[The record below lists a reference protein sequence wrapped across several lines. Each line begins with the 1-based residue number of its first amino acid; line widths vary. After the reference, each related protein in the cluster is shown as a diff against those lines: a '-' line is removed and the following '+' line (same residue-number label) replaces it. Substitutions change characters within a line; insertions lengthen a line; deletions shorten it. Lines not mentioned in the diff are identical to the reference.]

1 MRVEH
6 RPGRGGD
13 EAAAG
18 RRQDRP
24 ARTAI
29 RRATAATPAWK
40 PAYGHRNM
48 QSGPTVPQQQ
58 GTKGMAGPEGDL
70 DPNRDRPPL
79 PKARFRHHLFR
90 LVLVTTLP
98 LAILALVLVIWNAR
112 ERREDVLRGLDAT
125 NSALQMAVDRELRV
139 TAATPEILGT
149 SQLVDAALGPEP
161 AAASAIAALHRQ
173 ALAIIARRPAALF
186 NISLSTAEAPRQLL
200 NTLVPPGT
208 PLPALGPLRYP
219 AGRSGSQP
227 GTREIWTE
235 MVATRQLRISD
246 LLWGPVAKGWLIGLS
261 LPVLRGDRVIGVLT
275 ANILPASIGTI
286 LRELQPGSDQV
297 IAVVDR
303 TGIILARS
311 RDEHVFVSAPA
322 SPQVRA
328 FQEGT
333 AGSGRVEAISRDGVP
348 VYGTLRRLASVPWS
362 VVYTAPRSEVD
373 APLYQTLWIA
383 GTIALSAI
391 LAAIGGALW
400 FGGRMGREIESLGA
414 DAQAIALTISPP
426 PRRPADAVREVAQ
439 VRDALHRS
447 AQALQARTAAQ
458 KAAEEHRLI
467 LMREIDHRAK
477 NALAVVLSVVRLAPR
492 GSSPAHFAA
501 TIEGRISAM
510 ARAHSLLAA
519 TAWRGGMLETLAK
532 DELAPHAGQARIS
545 GPAVQLAAEA
555 VQPLAMVL
563 HELTANATQ
572 HGALSAPSGQV
583 DLDWDMLA
591 QNGLSLRWRETGGPP
606 LLGPPPPPGFGTRL
620 MRQIMQ
626 RQLKGEIG
634 TEWAPAGLK
643 VTMTVP
649 RQMLAAVAQ
658 SPPGPDAAAPPAPQS
673 IPAGNFT
680 LPPRVLV
687 VEDEALLALEMES
700 MLLRLGYQVLGPA
713 LDLQEA
719 LALAKASP
727 PPDAAVLDVNL
738 GRGEW
743 IFPVID
749 LLETRGVPY
758 VLATGYG

>member
-1 MRVEH
+1 
-6 RPGRGGD
+6 
-13 EAAAG
+13 
-18 RRQDRP
+18 
-24 ARTAI
+24 
-29 RRATAATPAWK
+29 
-40 PAYGHRNM
+40 M
-48 QSGPTVPQQQ
+48 QSVPQHTVPQQQ
-58 GTKGMAGPEGDL
+58 GTKGMAGPQGDL

-139 TAATPEILGT
+139 TAATLEILGT

-373 APLYQTLWIA
+373 APLYHTFWIA

-400 FGGRMGREIESLGA
+400 FGGRMGQEIESLGA

-555 VQPLAMVL
+555 VQPMAMVL

-583 DLDWDMLA
+583 DLDWEHAGAARPQPALA
-591 QNGLSLRWRETGGPP
+591 GDWRA
-606 LLGPPPPPGFGTRL
+606 
-620 MRQIMQ
+620 
-626 RQLKGEIG
+626 
-634 TEWAPAGLK
+634 APARAAAASGLRHPPDAPDHAAPAQGRYRHRMGAGRPEGDDDGTATD
-643 VTMTVP
+643 VC
-649 RQMLAAVAQ
+649 RCLAVAAR
-658 SPPGPDAAAPPAPQS
+658 PRCGDGGGAAET
-673 IPAGNFT
+673 IPTGNFT

-758 VLATGYG
+758 VLATGYGDIWAVEGKDAKPVAVLRKPYDPALLAEALARAFQTV